1 MTLASLS
8 FSSKALRTPE
18 SPISFYMEQAIENP
32 TLISLAAGLV
42 DGASLPV
49 GPVADAAA
57 RLLADPRAA
66 RAALQ
71 YGTTQGY
78 LPLREKIVR
87 HVNTLDSAA
96 CGVATYSASD
106 VVVTT
111 GSQQL
116 LYLLAEIL
124 LDPGDIVITEA
135 PSYFVYH
142 SVLASGDVRVLT
154 VPMDDEGM
162 RTADLARLLD
172 ALDRAG
178 ELPRVKLI
186 YVVDYFQN
194 PSGRTLSLERRRELL
209 EIVESYRRQ
218 QRILILEDA
227 AYRELRFEGDGLPSI
242 KSLDERNEFVIY
254 AGTFSKPCA
263 PGLKTGYA
271 VMPSELIE
279 PLVRLKGNHDFG
291 SNNLAQFLLD
301 ELLQSGAY
309 ARHVEYLRGVYRQK
323 RDAMLDA
330 LAREFGDLPGAT
342 WTRPRGGLF
351 VWLSL
356 PETIVTGPG
365 GALIDRAIREGVLYI
380 PGEFGH
386 VSETSPKPAN
396 EMRLSYGDA
405 SVEQIKEGIR
415 RLRRAVDGV
424 LAELA
429 EPHRPATL
437 SAAAAGARVIC
448 G

>member
-1 MTLASLS
+1 MILAPLS

-32 TLISLAAGLV
+32 ALISLAAGLV

-57 RLLADPRAA
+57 RLLADPRTA

-78 LPLREKIVR
+78 LPLREKIV
-87 HVNTLDSAA
+87 HHLSELDSSARVVKPQAA
-96 CGVATYSASD
+96 KYSAND

-116 LYLLAEIL
+116 LYLLSEIL
-124 LDPGDIVITEA
+124 LDAGDIVITEA

-162 RTADLARLLD
+162 RTGDLARLLD

-209 EIVESYRRQ
+209 EIVESYRRH

-227 AYRELRFEGDGLPSI
+227 AYRELRFEGDDLPSI
-242 KSLDERNEFVIY
+242 KSLDERNEFVVY

-309 ARHVEYLRGVYRQK
+309 ARHVEFLRGVYRQK
-323 RDAMLDA
+323 RDAMRDA

-356 PETIVTGPG
+356 PETIVSGPSG
-365 GALIDRAIREGVLYI
+365 SLIE
-380 PGEFGH
+380 
-386 VSETSPKPAN
+386 
-396 EMRLSYGDA
+396 
-405 SVEQIKEGIR
+405 
-415 RLRRAVDGV
+415 RLR
-424 LAELA
+424 
-429 EPHRPATL
+429 
-437 SAAAAGARVIC
+437 SAKAFSTFQGNS
-448 G
+448 GM